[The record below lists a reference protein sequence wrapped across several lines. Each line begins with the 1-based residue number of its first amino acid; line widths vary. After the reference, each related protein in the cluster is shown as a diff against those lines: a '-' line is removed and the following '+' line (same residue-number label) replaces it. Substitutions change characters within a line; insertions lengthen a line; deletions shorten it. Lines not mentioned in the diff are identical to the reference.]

1 MYYSG
6 VIEHWGRGLS
16 MIFEEC
22 KRAGLPQPTVTD
34 ERGVVKVIFMRPNLS
49 GHKNDTIND
58 TINENE
64 KLIYKRIIASPGISA
79 VALTDE
85 FGKSIITIKR
95 ALKHLVD
102 LNIIEYR
109 GSKKTGGYYSL

>member
-1 MYYSG
+1 
-6 VIEHWGRGLS
+6 

-58 TINENE
+58 TINDTE
-64 KLIYKRIIASPGISA
+64 KLIYNCIVASPGISA
-79 VALTDE
+79 VALADK
-85 FGKSIITIKR
+85 FDKSIITIKR
-95 ALKHLVD
+95 ALKHMVD
-102 LNIIEYR
+102 LNIIQYR
-109 GSKKTGGYYSL
+109 GSKKTGGYFSL